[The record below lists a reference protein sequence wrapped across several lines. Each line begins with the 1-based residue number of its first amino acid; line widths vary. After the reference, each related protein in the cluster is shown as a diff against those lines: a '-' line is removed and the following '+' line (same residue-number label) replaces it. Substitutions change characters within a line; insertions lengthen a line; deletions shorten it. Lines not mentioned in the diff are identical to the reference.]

1 MSNGRIT
8 TEASPEGRLAAVART
23 LAMKMKDG
31 QRGDPDYA
39 DFRDALRPYVQREIL
54 LARITEARHVASDC
68 LTARV
73 KQLAAE
79 LLEVNE
85 LIAKEDVL

>member
-1 MSNGRIT
+1 MSNGRKN

-23 LAMKMKDG
+23 LVMKMQNQKQG
-31 QRGDPDYA
+31 EPDYA
-39 DFRDALRPYVQREIL
+39 DFRDALRPYVEREML